1 MESPSQ
7 IAKRFRE
14 VVLNG
19 TWVAGT
25 NFRDQLTNV
34 SAEQATQKIGSLNTI
49 ALLTSHIHYY
59 ISGILNVLEGGT
71 LDIRDKFSFDFPAVK
86 SQEDWEKVLNKF
98 WNDSEKFANLVEQMT
113 EEKLNEDFT
122 DRMYGSYQR
131 NINAMIEHCYYHLGQ
146 IVLIKKLI
154 LNKQ

>member
-49 ALLTSHIHYY
+49 ALLASHIHYY

>member
-25 NFRDQLTNV
+25 NFKDQLSTV

-113 EEKLNEDFT
+113 KEKLNEDFT
-122 DRMYGSYQR
+122 DRKYGSYQR

>member
-7 IAKRFRE
+7 IVKRFRE

-113 EEKLNEDFT
+113 KEKLNEDFT